1 MKTDSA
7 RVSLSFDRIL
17 SSAFFVLAAVVL
29 WETRDL
35 EYWGTSGPGPR
46 FFPTWIA
53 IGVAITSLVVFI
65 RRPRPLEDSNLA
77 GRQVGTYALLMG
89 LAVFSWS
96 HLGTLATFG
105 LFAIFELFVVERYP
119 PLRAIVI
126 GFAITA
132 VFYLIFVVALQMR
145 LPQFGL

>member
-1 MKTDSA
+1 MNTDSA
-7 RVSLSFDRIL
+7 RASLSIDRVL
-17 SSAFFVLAAVVL
+17 STAFLLLAAAVL

-53 IGVAITSLVVFI
+53 IGVAITSLVVLI
-65 RRPRPLEDSNLA
+65 RRPRPAEDTNVA
-77 GRQVGTYALLMG
+77 GTQVGTYALLMG
-89 LAVFSWS
+89 LAVFSWP

-119 PLRAIVI
+119 LMRATVI
-126 GFAITA
+126 GCAITA
-132 VFYLIFVVALQMR
+132 VFHLIFVVALQMR
-145 LPQFGL
+145 LPQFGF